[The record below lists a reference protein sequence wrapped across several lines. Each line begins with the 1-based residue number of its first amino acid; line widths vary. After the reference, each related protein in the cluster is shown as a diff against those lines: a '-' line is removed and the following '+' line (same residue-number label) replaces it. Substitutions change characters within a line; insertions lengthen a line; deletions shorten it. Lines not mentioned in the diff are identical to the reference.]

1 MNYNPE
7 VMDNKIHNPKILSF
21 FILFYTVAMIYAN
34 WFDPRLIRI
43 PFLGLETVAGNF
55 IFPLTFLIS
64 NIITEV
70 YGFKHARRAIW
81 CGFGLNFLGIILGQL
96 ITLLPSPS
104 YADNSAFD
112 SIIQKSTKIVIA
124 SGISYLIAEPL
135 NSIIM
140 SKMKIKLKEFI
151 AIRFI
156 CSTIFATLID
166 SIFFILIAFWGIL
179 SINNMINMIFTM
191 WGIKV
196 FIEIF
201 GTPFSVRLVKY
212 LKNYERMDIYD
223 RKTKYNLFSL
233 DTTYATNENEFYK
246 HHKVEKDQNLHTI

>member
-1 MNYNPE
+1 
-7 VMDNKIHNPKILSF
+7 
-21 FILFYTVAMIYAN
+21 MIYAN
-34 WFDPRLIRI
+34 WFDPRFIKI
-43 PFLGLETVAGNF
+43 PYIGLETVAGNL

-81 CGFGLNFLGIILGQL
+81 CGFGFNLLGIIIGQ
-96 ITLLPSPS
+96 IVIRLPSPDF
-104 YADNSAFD
+104 ANNSSFD
-112 SIIQKSTKIVIA
+112 AIINKSSVIVIA
-124 SGISYLIAEPL
+124 SAVSYVIAEPI
-135 NSIIM
+135 NSMIM
-140 SKMKIKLKEFI
+140 SKMKIILRKFVAL
-151 AIRFI
+151 RFVL
-156 CSTIFATLID
+156 STTLASFID
-166 SIFFILIAFWGIL
+166 SVFFISIAFL
-179 SINNMINMIFTM
+179 NDLTLNQKINMILTM